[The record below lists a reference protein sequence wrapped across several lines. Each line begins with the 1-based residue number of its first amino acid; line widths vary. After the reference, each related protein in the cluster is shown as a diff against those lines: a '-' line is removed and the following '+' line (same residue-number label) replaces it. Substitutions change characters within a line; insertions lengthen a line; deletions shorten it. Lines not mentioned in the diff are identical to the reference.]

1 MNDMEMLS
9 SVRHSIAMGNGVY
22 EVKQTASY
30 ITLSNDDE
38 GIVYG
43 LKEILKVIE

>member
-9 SVRHSIAMGNGVY
+9 SIQHSIAMGNGVD
-22 EVKQTASY
+22 EVKCVASHV
-30 ITLSNDDE
+30 TLSNDDE

-43 LKEILKVIE
+43 LKEILKII